1 MASSI
6 FCPLME
12 PGVGVAHAFPLS
24 APEAEASKISV
35 SSRPAR
41 SKGLVL
47 GLQSEFRDPVSKNK
61 PDMNGVGE
69 EIL

>member
-41 SKGLVL
+41 
-47 GLQSEFRDPVSKNK
+47 FIR
-61 PDMNGVGE
+61 
-69 EIL
+69 EIHRETLCMGGRQRRGG